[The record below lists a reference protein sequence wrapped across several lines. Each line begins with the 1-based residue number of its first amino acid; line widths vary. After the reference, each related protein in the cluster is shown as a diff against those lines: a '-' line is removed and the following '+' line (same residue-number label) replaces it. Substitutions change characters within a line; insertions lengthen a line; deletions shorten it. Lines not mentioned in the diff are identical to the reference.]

1 MIATYP
7 SQLEAAAAPA
17 LSWVRS
23 ALWLCATRACTA
35 DTRTRK
41 ESPRVTN
48 VDHALNADISAAS
61 SGDGEAYVRIIH
73 RYQDLLA
80 RRMLRFSRDAR
91 VIEELVHDSFVEAY
105 FSLPRYRGDAPL
117 EHFLQ
122 RIATRVGYR
131 YWKRRSREPMAAA
144 VASIEEQVA
153 DPRGTAANAAYDQQ
167 EEVAVLLEKL
177 PPRDRLVLTLL
188 YIESRTI
195 AEAAALAGWSQT
207 MVKVQA
213 HRARKKFRQLLEASP
228 HRDAFAGDS
237 DG

>member
-7 SQLEAAAAPA
+7 TQLEAAAAPA

-23 ALWLCATRACTA
+23 AFFQCAANDSPANARS
-35 DTRTRK
+35 RQ
-41 ESPRVTN
+41 ESPRVTI
-48 VDHALNADISAAS
+48 VDHALRADVAAAS
-61 SGDGEAYVRIIH
+61 GGDGDAYLRIIH

-80 RRMLRFSRDAR
+80 RRLLRFSRDPR
-91 VIEELVHDSFVEAY
+91 VVEELVHDTFVAAY

-131 YWKRRSREPMAAA
+131 HWKRRRREPLAASTA
-144 VASIEEQVA
+144 ALEGTIP
-153 DPRGTAANAAYDQQ
+153 DPRSATKTAAFDAQ
-167 EEVAVLLEKL
+167 EEVTLLLEQL

-188 YIESRTI
+188 YIESRTV
-195 AEAAALAGWSQT
+195 AEAADLAGWSQS

-228 HRDAFAGDS
+228 YRDAFQGES
-237 DG
+237 HG